1 MFSDFFFVRN
11 KQERKKIFHMT
22 INLCLVE
29 NKTRGMEPQWSP
41 CKAFSLTDIETIV
54 VWSVSFRSFD
64 RGTEREL
71 ERSYLP
77 IVNMF
82 WRFGVNIK
90 GFACIKFLFSYT
102 RQVLDGF
109 VNYLLKRILI
119 LGEVFIQQDKW
130 LDCITIV
137 NWRELPILLNSNWNC
152 QENIESVFVGG
163 KKIKIHKSWFPKLCL
178 HYFSQWFYF
187 CQKWLGRGMN
197 FSHASNWNC
206 QENSES
212 VHAKNSGEL
221 ISKAVIADLSVRGC
235 CVGV

>member
-1 MFSDFFFVRN
+1 MF
-11 KQERKKIFHMT
+11 H
-22 INLCLVE
+22 
-29 NKTRGMEPQWSP
+29 
-41 CKAFSLTDIETIV
+41 
-54 VWSVSFRSFD
+54 FRSFD

-77 IVNMF
+77 SVNMF
-82 WRFGVNIK
+82 WRFRVNIK
-90 GFACIKFLFSYT
+90 GFACMKFLFSYT

-152 QENIESVFVGG
+152 QENIESVFWG
-163 KKIKIHKSWFPKLCL
+163 KKFKIHKSWFPKLCL
-178 HYFSQWFYF
+178 HFFCQWFYS

-197 FSHASNWNC
+197 MSFASNWNC

-212 VHAKNSGEL
+212 VQEL